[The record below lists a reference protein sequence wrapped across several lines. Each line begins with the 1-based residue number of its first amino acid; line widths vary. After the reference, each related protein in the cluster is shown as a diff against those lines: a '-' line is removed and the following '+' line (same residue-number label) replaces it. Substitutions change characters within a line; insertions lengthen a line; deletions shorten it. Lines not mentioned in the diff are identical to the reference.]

1 MDIAATLIEL
11 LQQRAPNSSICPS
24 DVARALATDENDW
37 RALMQPVRDT
47 AATLARQGR
56 IVITQGE
63 RQLSPDDVNH
73 GPIRLRRGP
82 AF

>member
-63 RQLSPDDVNH
+63 RQLSPNDVNH

>member
-11 LQQRAPNSSICPS
+11 LHQRAPESSICPS
-24 DVARALATDENDW
+24 DVARALASEERDW

-63 RQLSPDDVNH
+63 TQLSPDDVNH

>member
-1 MDIAATLIEL
+1 MDIAATLIDL
-11 LQQRAPNSSICPS
+11 LQQRAPESSICPS

>member
-1 MDIAATLIEL
+1 MDIAATLIDL
-11 LQQRAPNSSICPS
+11 LQQRAPESSICPS
-24 DVARALATDENDW
+24 DVARALASEERDW

-47 AATLARQGR
+47 ASTLARQGR

-63 RQLSPDDVNH
+63 TKLSPDDVNH